1 MTVVPA
7 QARGLEYPA
16 MMIPID
22 TDSVTILHTGDAVEA
37 KDIDVE

>member
-22 TDSVTILHTGDAVEA
+22 TNSTILHTGDAVEA
-37 KDIDVE
+37 EDIDVE

>member
-22 TDSVTILHTGDAVEA
+22 TNSAILHTGDAVEA